1 MKALE
6 NSYEFDLL
14 LHIIRMVHN
23 LGLCL
28 VVEGIET
35 SEELARITSLDPDYI
50 QGYYYSKP
58 CTQKEFMK
66 KYRGN

>member
-14 LHIIRMVHN
+14 LHIIKLVHN
-23 LGLCL
+23 LGLDL

-35 SEELARITSLDPDYI
+35 SDELAKITLLKPDYI

-58 CTQKEFMK
+58 CTQKEFMN
-66 KYRGN
+66 KYKET